1 MWVPACTHPGLH
13 WSHRQH
19 TGHQATGAFQ
29 AGPQGASATDCPALL
44 AGCTSRVERDA
55 ACKAAVTSVVGEEIL
70 LFLES
75 ILLLNVSVHVCDWAS
90 DHLVS

>member
-90 DHLVS
+90 DHHVS